1 MESGVKVYC
10 ENLSKTCRCEPG
22 TSLRELA
29 EIEGVR
35 TEWPVLAAIVDN
47 KLRELSFKIYM
58 SHNIRFIDYSHPD
71 GVRTYSRSLN
81 FILQKAVAELYP
93 EYSLVIDY
101 NLQNGMYAE
110 IREPEPEEN
119 GTPKLHPL
127 SEEEIALLKRR
138 MQGIIDADLPFSRE
152 KIRTEVAVKMF
163 RKNNR
168 PEKALLHELRGKFF
182 TTVYFLDGYPDHF
195 YGPLVC
201 SAGEVSAWDL
211 ESFSRGMVL
220 RSPSITSPYK
230 IKSTPFQYK
239 LFDVFKEY
247 SDWCSI
253 VGVGGVGSINSSI
266 MNGRAR
272 DLIQLSE
279 ALHER
284 KYSRIADEI
293 YKRRD
298 KVKLVLIAG
307 PSSSG
312 KTSTSKRIAL
322 QAKVLGLNPVI
333 IEMDNYFVDRDKTPR
348 DADGNYDFEVLG
360 AMDVDFLNQQMN
372 DLFAGKSVELPKF
385 DFAQG
390 KRVFNGNKLTLGEKD
405 ILIMEGIHGLN
416 PALTSSIEDERIYKI
431 YASALTS
438 LSLDENNNIS
448 TSDCRLLRRIVRDVH
463 FRGMSPESTILRWP
477 SVRRGEINN
486 IFPFQENADIMF
498 NSALL
503 YELPLLKYYAEPY
516 LRRIPA
522 NSPASTESMR
532 LLKFLSYIKELQP
545 SEIELIP
552 PTSVMREFIGGS
564 SFEY

>member
-1 MESGVKVYC
+1 MIKVYC
-10 ENLSKTCRCEPG
+10 QNLGKTLHCEPG
-22 TSLRELA
+22 TTLGQLVSANQLPLK
-29 EIEGVR
+29 
-35 TEWPVLAAIVDN
+35 WPVLAAIVDN
-47 KLRELSFKIYM
+47 QLKELTFPVYM
-58 SHNIRFIDYSHPD
+58 PHNIEFIDYSHPD
-71 GVRTYSRSLN
+71 GARTYIRSLN
-81 FILQKAVAELYP
+81 FILQKAAAELYP

-110 IREPEPEEN
+110 LREKEN
-119 GTPKLHPL
+119 GNDGTPAEVTLT
-127 SEEEIALLKRR
+127 EEEMGTLKRR
-138 MQGIIDADLPFSRE
+138 MQGIIDADLPFSRQ
-152 KIRTEVAVKMF
+152 KIRTEEAVKMF
-163 RKNNR
+163 RANGR

-182 TTVYFLDGYPDHF
+182 TTVYFLDGYADHY
-195 YGPLVC
+195 YGPLVQ
-201 SAGEVSAWDL
+201 STGAITSWDI
-211 ESFSRGMVL
+211 ETFSRGMML
-220 RSPSITSPYK
+220 RSPSITKPYE
-230 IKSTPFQYK
+230 IFRTPYQYK

-253 VGVGGVGSINSSI
+253 LDVRGVGSVNKTI
-266 MNGRAR
+266 MDGKAN
-272 DLIQLSE
+272 DLIQISE

-284 KYSRIADEI
+284 KYIRIADEI
-293 YKRRD
+293 FSRRD
-298 KVKLVLIAG
+298 KVRLVLIAG

-348 DADGNYDFEVLG
+348 DSEGNYDFEVLE
-360 AMDVDFLNQQMN
+360 AMDVEFLNQQLN
-372 DLFAGKSVELPKF
+372 DLFDGKSVEIPKF

-390 KRVFNGNKLTLGEKD
+390 KRVFNGNVIKLEEKD

-416 PALTSSIEDERIYKI
+416 PRLTSHVAEDKIYRI

-448 TSDCRLLRRIVRDVH
+448 TSDCRLLRRIVRDGN

-486 IFPFQENADIMF
+486 IFPFQENAHIMF

-503 YELPLLKYYAEPY
+503 YELPLLKYYAEPL

-522 NSPASTESMR
+522 NSPASIESIR
-532 LLKFLSYIKELQP
+532 LLKFLSYVQELQP
-545 SEIELIP
+545 SEIALIP
-552 PTSVMREFIGGS
+552 PTSIMREFIGGS
-564 SFEY
+564 SFQY